1 MFLDSKG
8 VVYGYGL
15 TKLRNHNTERIYSPI
30 EIEDVSDLT
39 DGLGCIDIFAGDT
52 QSVAVDANGLPYKW
66 DGVTGK
72 CEVIAEVSGRYKMEV
87 AIGKQNL
94 IISHLFRIF

>member
-8 VVYGYGL
+8 TVYGYGL
-15 TKLRNHNTERIYSPI
+15 TKLKNHNTERIYSPI

-39 DGLGCIDIFAGDT
+39 EGLGCIDIFAGDT
-52 QSVAVDANGLPYKW
+52 ESVAVDASGLPYKW

-72 CEVIAEVSGRYKMEV
+72 CEIMTEVSGRYIMEV
-87 AIGKQNL
+87 AVGNQN
-94 IISHLFRIF
+94 IIILT